1 MYYSNTFYLNKIKTT
16 EKLLTVD
23 CYKKYLFNLNFNLFY
38 FSQQYRFCF
47 ILFWWIKLIF
57 SKRIWVFFNHFL
69 MSLFTKKNKWRNNK
83 KMICDWFNRCWL
95 TFRKDWVNKMFQF
108 QIWQW
113 LWVQH
118 HKLNYFIC
126 QVEMKWNKKKDSID
140 DSSEDDWLLRNES
153 IKLMFE
159 S

>member
-1 MYYSNTFYLNKIKTT
+1 M
-16 EKLLTVD
+16 D
-23 CYKKYLFNLNFNLFY
+23 CYKKYLFNLNINLFY

-83 KMICDWFNRCWL
+83 KKWFVIDSIDVDWHSE
-95 TFRKDWVNKMFQF
+95 KIESAKMFQF
-108 QIWQW
+108 QIWQC

-118 HKLNYFIC
+118 HKLNHFIC
-126 QVEMKWNKKKDSID
+126 PVEMKWNKKKDSID

-153 IKLMFE
+153 IKLMFGN
-159 S
+159 